1 LVGAGLEAILSS
13 MRNLKSGTRARYP
26 LIALIAAA
34 LAGLALFTSCATKK
48 PAELPPPP
56 PAPEQVVPVVRDPV
70 FRITSIR
77 IMRDL
82 LVTTE
87 LRLGLEI
94 ENPND
99 FPLALDS
106 FSWRFWA
113 EGKPWA
119 SGEASGSYAS
129 GSYASGAPSGGA
141 ELLIPARGKA
151 ERKLD
156 FEMNFADRDRKL
168 FDLVARLSSVSY
180 RLFGE
185 ARLSTGESVLPSFS
199 SRFDE
204 SGSCPVER

>member
-1 LVGAGLEAILSS
+1 LVGAGLEAILPS
-13 MRNLKSGTRARYP
+13 MHSLQSGTRALRP
-26 LIALIAAA
+26 RLVLVAAA
-34 LAGLALFTSCATKK
+34 LAGLLLGSACATKK

-56 PAPEQVVPVVRDPV
+56 PVPERAVPERVVREPV

-77 IMRDL
+77 VMRDL

-87 LRLGLEI
+87 LRLSLEI

-99 FPLALDS
+99 FPLVLDS

-113 EGKPWA
+113 EGRPWA
-119 SGEASGSYAS
+119 SGEAPGSAC
-129 GSYASGAPSGGA
+129 GAAGGVSSA
-141 ELLIPARGKA
+141 GPLLIPARGKA
-151 ERKLD
+151 ERQLD
-156 FEMNFADRDRKL
+156 FEMNFADRDRRL

-185 ARLSTGESVLPSFS
+185 ARLSTPEAGLPAFA

>member
-1 LVGAGLEAILSS
+1 MHSFQ
-13 MRNLKSGTRARYP
+13 SGTRARRP
-26 LIALIAAA
+26 PFATFLLCAAA
-34 LAGLALFTSCATKK
+34 LAGVALLAACATKG

-56 PAPEQVVPVVRDPV
+56 PAEERVVRDPV
-70 FRITSIR
+70 FHIRSIR
-77 IMRDL
+77 ILRDL

-99 FPLALDS
+99 FPLALES

-113 EGKPWA
+113 EGRPWA
-119 SGEASGSYAS
+119 SGEAIGGNA
-129 GSYASGAPSGGA
+129 GGA
-141 ELLIPARGKA
+141 YAGGVTAVLIPAHGKA

-185 ARLSTGESVLPSFS
+185 ARLSTGEPALPAFS

-204 SGSCPVER
+204 SGLCPVER

>member
-1 LVGAGLEAILSS
+1 MHSPQSV
-13 MRNLKSGTRARYP
+13 TRSLRP
-26 LIALIAAA
+26 RLLLIAAA
-34 LAGLALFTSCATKK
+34 LAGLSLGVSCATKK

-56 PAPEQVVPVVRDPV
+56 PAPEWAATERVVREPV

-77 IMRDL
+77 VMRDL

-87 LRLGLEI
+87 LRLGLEV

-113 EGKPWA
+113 EGRPWA
-119 SGEASGSYAS
+119 SGEAPGSAC
-129 GSYASGAPSGGA
+129 GAAGP
-141 ELLIPARGKA
+141 LLIPARGKA
-151 ERKLD
+151 ERRLD
-156 FEMNFADRDRKL
+156 FEMNFADRDRRL

-185 ARLSTGESVLPSFS
+185 ARLSTPEAGIPAFG

>member
-1 LVGAGLEAILSS
+1 MHSLPPGA
-13 MRNLKSGTRARYP
+13 RAPRP
-26 LIALIAAA
+26 LTFLIAAA
-34 LAGLALFTSCATKK
+34 LAGLLLGASCATKK

-56 PAPEQVVPVVRDPV
+56 PLPERAAPLVRDPI

-99 FPLALDS
+99 FPLVLDS

-113 EGKPWA
+113 EGRPWA
-119 SGEASGSYAS
+119 SGEAVGCAS
-129 GSYASGAPSGGA
+129 AGGLPGGA
-141 ELLIPARGKA
+141 GSLAIPARGKA
-151 ERKLD
+151 ERRLD
-156 FEMNFADRDRKL
+156 FEMNFADRDRRL

-185 ARLSTGESVLPSFS
+185 ARLSTGEAGLPAFG